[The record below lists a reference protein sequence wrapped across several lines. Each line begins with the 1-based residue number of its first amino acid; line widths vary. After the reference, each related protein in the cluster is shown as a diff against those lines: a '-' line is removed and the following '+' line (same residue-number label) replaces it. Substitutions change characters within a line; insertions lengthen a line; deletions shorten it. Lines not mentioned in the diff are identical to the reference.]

1 MKDFLIE
8 IKYHSD
14 SNSKNT
20 ILNELQKKY
29 SGWKNTVILN
39 RYSFDYTI
47 KNSDVELLFI
57 ESVNNNN
64 NNNSLIC
71 DRFKV
76 IYNQNKHGYSE
87 KDSECVVYNF
97 VKESIIKNLNSEYK
111 VNKLISKN
119 VE

>member
-1 MKDFLIE
+1 MNEFLIE

-14 SNSKNT
+14 SNSQNT
-20 ILNELQKKY
+20 ILSELQKRY
-29 SGWKNTVILN
+29 SGWKNTAILN

-57 ESVNNNN
+57 DSVNNH
-64 NNNSLIC
+64 SLIC

-87 KDSECVVYNF
+87 KDSESVVYNF
-97 VKESIIKNLNSEYK
+97 VKESIIKNLNSEYN
-111 VNKLISKN
+111 VNKLITQNIK
-119 VE
+119 

>member
-1 MKDFLIE
+1 MNEFLIE

-14 SNSKNT
+14 SNSQNN
-20 ILNELQKKY
+20 ILSELQKRY
-29 SGWKNTVILN
+29 SGWKNTAILN

-57 ESVNNNN
+57 ESVNND
-64 NNNSLIC
+64 SLIC

-87 KDSECVVYNF
+87 KDSESVVYNF

-111 VNKLISKN
+111 VNKLIHQN
-119 VE
+119 N

>member
-1 MKDFLIE
+1 MNEFLIE

-14 SNSKNT
+14 SNSQNT
-20 ILNELQKKY
+20 ILNELQKIY

-57 ESVNNNN
+57 ESVNNN
-64 NNNSLIC
+64 SLIC

-87 KDSECVVYNF
+87 KDSEGVVYSF

-111 VNKLISKN
+111 VNKLITQN
-119 VE
+119 IE